1 MAKRNRVVRI
11 SSHFYAIAEA
21 YAHKE
26 SRTPSAQVQYWANI
40 GKAGLDNPDL
50 PIHFVRDLLMARK
63 EDKNF
68 AKSFVKLI
76 F

>member
-1 MAKRNRVVRI
+1 MIKRNRVVRI

-26 SRTPSAQVQYWANI
+26 SRTPSAQVRYWANI

-50 PIHFVRDLLMARK
+50 PINFVRDLLLARK
-63 EDKNF
+63 EGKAF
-68 AKSFVKLI
+68 TKPFVSY
-76 F
+76 